1 MKYDWEKIE
10 QEYVSGKMTMEKLAE
25 KYKISIST
33 FQKKA
38 IERKFTE
45 KRRKYAEKVQ
55 EKALAR
61 AQARDARTLGN
72 LSSALDKA
80 ARLLNKYMTDENTL
94 HGRIVNHMDGKI
106 EEVRVEKLDTKA
118 LRDMTSALREA
129 TAAMQ
134 LIRPNGAQEE
144 EQGGVVVLPERE
156 AEG

>member
-45 KRRKYAEKVQ
+45 KRSKYAEKVQ

-80 ARLLNKYMTDENTL
+80 AKVLNRYITDEDAL
-94 HGRIVNHMDGKI
+94 FGRVSVTGDGVQEYRVKKI
-106 EEVRVEKLDTKA
+106 DTKA

-156 AEG
+156 AEE

>member
-45 KRRKYAEKVQ
+45 KRSKYAEKVQ

-80 ARLLNKYMTDENTL
+80 AKVLNKYITDEDAL
-94 HGRIVNHMDGKI
+94 FGRVSVTGDGVQEYRVKKI
-106 EEVRVEKLDTKA
+106 DTKA

-156 AEG
+156 AEE